1 MSDVDVTGRKNRELR
16 GAWGR
21 IWADVTY
28 AQQRIA
34 ELNRPWLRPRRR
46 QDGER

>member
-1 MSDVDVTGRKNRELR
+1 VDVTRRKNGEFRRSL
-16 GAWGR
+16 GR

-28 AQQRIA
+28 AQQRMS

-46 QDGER
+46 QPGEL